1 MNCFEED
8 LDDIIEKYKSKMLP
22 GIIQPLKN
30 EIITE
35 VTEQII
41 NAYKVG
47 LDDGRVQDM
56 EPLHTWFEK

>member
-1 MNCFEED
+1 MNCVEEA